1 MFLILFCISAAEM
14 EREPMCMRYY
24 RVTKIDYT
32 GFKINVT
39 DFFFVLEFIVK

>member
-1 MFLILFCISAAEM
+1 
-14 EREPMCMRYY
+14 
-24 RVTKIDYT
+24 VTKIDYT